1 MLGFDKFKEHA
12 KRILSI
18 PSHAESGNEELVRY
32 LQATMHDYGLKTA
45 FQPVSHSSESI
56 SKRQANL
63 IGFVSDSLVDRS
75 TRRGHLFVNPL
86 DVSTGNLPH
95 LWTATQ
101 GNPQAPIVNE
111 HGIVGAGAVQGK
123 LDFLCRLFG
132 AIDLLDK
139 RVRSPI
145 YLVGTCASH
154 SGMAGSR
161 FLIESLAVNPKTVH
175 TFAPTG
181 MRIQTGAT
189 GQVSYLVDLDSSI
202 RERDSRGYNRS
213 LTLTA
218 YGLGADFS
226 TPKNAINAF
235 ELLLDLLL
243 QATENGFDFQWS
255 FVEVKNASGTIPDIA
270 SAKIALTS
278 FQFEDFKQ
286 FLRSRIGDEDQAR
299 FYRVD
304 FEGITEVATRFIP
317 SELVEVILELD
328 HEWKGLLES
337 LNRNE
342 DQDFEWPSNA
352 GALVRVQSSPNGKM
366 RIAFELRM
374 LPDVDPASMD
384 GVWRETVKR
393 VSGKYPNFHFTIHR
407 EYLVPGVKSDPGSD
421 GRNTNYLSDAGL
433 FRRAGFPVSITGC
446 GSVENLPKG
455 PNEAIRWSDLEGS
468 IAIYRDLMIRLSQ
481 S

>member
-1 MLGFDKFKEHA
+1 MLSFDKFKEHA

-32 LQATMHDYGLKTA
+32 LQAMMHDYGMKTA
-45 FQPVSHSSESI
+45 FQSVSHSLESL

-63 IGFVSDSLVDRS
+63 IGFVSDPLVDRS

-123 LDFLCRLFG
+123 LDFLCRFFA
-132 AIDLLDK
+132 AIDLVDK
-139 RVRSPI
+139 RTKNPI
-145 YLVGTCASH
+145 YIVGTCASH
-154 SGMAGSR
+154 SGMMGSR

-181 MRIQTGAT
+181 MKTQVRAT
-189 GQVSYLVDLDSSI
+189 GQVSYVVDLDSSI
-202 RERDSRGYNRS
+202 RDRDSRGYNRS

-218 YGLGADFS
+218 YGLGVDFS

-235 ELLLDLLL
+235 ELLMDLLL

-255 FVEVKNASGTIPDIA
+255 AIEVKNASGTNPDLA

-286 FLRSRIGDEDQAR
+286 FLREKIGDEDQAR
-299 FYRVD
+299 FFRVD
-304 FEGITEVATRFIP
+304 FAGITEVSTRFIP
-317 SELVEVILELD
+317 SELIEVVLELD
-328 HEWKGLLES
+328 HEWKLFVSS
-337 LNRNE
+337 LNQNP
-342 DQDFEWPSNA
+342 DNNFIWPESVGSLARIQNTA
-352 GALVRVQSSPNGKM
+352 SGKM
-366 RIAFELRM
+366 RVAFELRT
-374 LPDVDPASMD
+374 LPGLDPSKIDKA
-384 GVWRETVKR
+384 WRDSVKR
-393 VSGKYPNFHFTIHR
+393 VSEKYSAFHFSIQR
-407 EYLVPGVKSDPGSD
+407 EYSLPGLDGASVSDE
-421 GRNTNYLSDAGL
+421 RCTNYLSDAGL
-433 FRRAGFPVSITGC
+433 FHRSGFPVSIHGC
-446 GSVENLPKG
+446 GLVENLPKG
-455 PNEAIRWSDLEGS
+455 PNEAVRWSDLEGA
-468 IAIYRDLMIRLSQ
+468 IAIYRDLMLRLSQ
-481 S
+481 N